1 MQGAPFWRGD
11 KRVSVLGTRV
21 LLGVVMFA
29 VFFGVVIID
38 AIFHTDIGFGCL
50 AALAGA
56 MGLREFYA
64 ITKKKDFSPFCFTGI
79 GIGLWLF
86 VAYWL
91 SVRKHPP
98 LGCQFFRPEIVLI
111 FIFSLLLIQTY
122 IRGTKDA
129 VKNISVTIF
138 GVFYVFY
145 LLSFALA
152 LRYLS
157 NGAGLLILVLLISKF
172 GDIGGYLLGR
182 KYGKH
187 KLSKVISPN
196 KTVEGACF
204 ALLSSVLIAVIF
216 NLILSTRVMSVPWSA
231 LFGLVVGFAAMMG
244 DLAESLLKR
253 DLQVKDSGGL
263 LPAFGGVL
271 DVIDCLL
278 ISMPVA
284 YYFLVYSHLASS

>member
-1 MQGAPFWRGD
+1 
-11 KRVSVLGTRV
+11 
-21 LLGVVMFA
+21 MFA
-29 VFFGVVIID
+29 VFFGVVITD
-38 AIFHTDIGFGCL
+38 ALFHTDVGFGCL

-64 ITKKKDFSPFCFTGI
+64 ITKKKDFSPFSITGI
-79 GIGLWLF
+79 GMGLWLF
-86 VAYWL
+86 VTYWL
-91 SVRKHPP
+91 SLRNHPP
-98 LGCQFFRPEIVLI
+98 LGSPFFKPEIFLI

-129 VKNISVTIF
+129 VKNISVTVF

-145 LLSFALA
+145 LLSFAFA

-187 KLSKVISPN
+187 KLSKIISPN

-204 ALLSSVLIAVIF
+204 ALLSGVLIAVIF
-216 NLILSTRVMSVPWSA
+216 NSIPSIRVMSVPWSA

-244 DLAESLLKR
+244 DLTESLLKR

-284 YYFLVYSHLASS
+284 YYFLIFSHLIPS